1 VAVCASHRRGW
12 LCATRLA
19 FTARPLPSLAHV
31 LRRVRLGFVKF
42 AVRRMV
48 TTACGIEALA
58 AARKPA
64 FERLVAAGI
73 PMMIRMEQEW
83 IERHAE
89 ELDAALG

>member
-1 VAVCASHRRGW
+1 
-12 LCATRLA
+12 
-19 FTARPLPSLAHV
+19 
-31 LRRVRLGFVKF
+31 
-42 AVRRMV
+42 ME

-73 PMMIRMEQEW
+73 PMMIRMEQQW
-83 IERHAE
+83 IELHAE